1 MQNSNIANM
10 SNNRARKRRLRR
22 LNPLRV
28 RRPRVRGL
36 SFNRL
41 IPNILTM
48 LGLCAGLSAIRFGI
62 ENRFEEAAIALLV
75 AACIDGLDGRIARL
89 LHATSHFGAEF
100 DSLSDFVCF
109 GVAPSLL
116 LFLWTLQW
124 EGERYGFI
132 PCILFTVCMAL
143 RLARFNA
150 SLADDDKPAYS
161 ANYFTGVPAPA
172 GALIVLFPLFMGLE
186 ARRIQS
192 EWLFACAH
200 QPLLSAIM
208 LVMTAALLVST
219 TPVWS
224 FKNFRIPSRHI
235 LPIMLGTVLYA
246 TFLISDPWAA
256 LALAALV
263 YLLMIP
269 FSRRSFKKLKREA
282 EALSEEV
289 ETVI

>member
-1 MQNSNIANM
+1 
-10 SNNRARKRRLRR
+10 
-22 LNPLRV
+22 
-28 RRPRVRGL
+28 
-36 SFNRL
+36 
-41 IPNILTM
+41 M

-89 LHATSHFGAEF
+89 LHATSHFGAEL

-116 LFLWTLQW
+116 LFLWSLQLD
-124 EGERYGFI
+124 GGRYGFI

-150 SLADDDKPAYS
+150 GLADDDKPAYS

-172 GALIVLFPLFMGLE
+172 GALIALFPLFIGLE
-186 ARRIQS
+186 AHRIGS
-192 EWLFACAH
+192 DWLFAISH
-200 QPLLSAIM
+200 QPLLTAFDLI
-208 LVMTAALLVST
+208 MTAGLLVST

-224 FKNFRIPSRHI
+224 FKNFKVPSRNI
-235 LPIMLGTVLYA
+235 LPLMLGSVLYA

-269 FSRRSFKKLKREA
+269 FSRQSFKKLKREA
-282 EALSEEV
+282 ESLSEEV
-289 ETVI
+289 DITT